1 MTSLITIIS
10 LALTR
15 MHSSEDQVPQNT
27 PPQHAPTA
35 CAQQQRTSVRPSGP
49 KDPCK
54 TGKSAAP
61 SSGTEPPARRKR
73 QRRSRSKK
81 SNKSP
86 SVALTYPQLPAVY
99 ELRRKQCPSRR
110 LRRNNEGAYLSVG
123 GAIFSSLDTVTRGWI
138 SKRVPGFMSVKTF
151 EEVFDLFEDDGD
163 GAGTKRFHF
172 REEDD

>member
-15 MHSSEDQVPQNT
+15 MHSSEDQALQNT

-81 SNKSP
+81 PNKSP

-99 ELRRKQCPSRR
+99 ELRRKQCPRR
-110 LRRNNEGAYLSVG
+110 TPPTQRRRSLPLCRWGHLLQLGYSHQRLDLQARPGLHVSQN
-123 GAIFSSLDTVTRGWI
+123 FWKSS
-138 SKRVPGFMSVKTF
+138 
-151 EEVFDLFEDDGD
+151 
-163 GAGTKRFHF
+163 
-172 REEDD
+172 